1 MKTDLCELLG
11 IELPIIQAPMGGA
24 VGPALAA
31 AVSNAGGLG
40 MLAPWRANI
49 DMVRQQIRETRTLT
63 PRPFGVNLNLEFP
76 QEERLVICLDER
88 VPVISFFWRDPS
100 SLVPRAKAGGQ
111 SCCML
116 HTVGSVADAKRAVDR
131 GVDIVVAQ
139 GWEFGR
145 PCSGNRGDDAART
158 CRGGRGFACSCDRCR
173 WRRGWARPCCGF
185 GARRQWRLDWNSLPC
200 KPRGHYPP
208 PISRAAFPCERERH
222 GFSGKFVRHPLAKCT
237 SPRSKKQNR

>member
-1 MKTDLCELLG
+1 M
-11 IELPIIQAPMGGA
+11 
-24 VGPALAA
+24 
-31 AVSNAGGLG
+31 
-40 MLAPWRANI
+40 
-49 DMVRQQIRETRTLT
+49 
-63 PRPFGVNLNLEFP
+63 
-76 QEERLVICLDER
+76 ICLDER

-111 SCCML
+111 SCCI
-116 HTVGSVADAKRAVDR
+116 HTVGSVAERQASRR
-131 GVDIVVAQ
+131 SRRRYRCCPRLGV
-139 GWEFGR
+139 GR

-200 KPRGHYPP
+200 KPRGHHPP

-237 SPRSKKQNR
+237 SPRSRETKPLKPGRRQGARQVASVRERAK